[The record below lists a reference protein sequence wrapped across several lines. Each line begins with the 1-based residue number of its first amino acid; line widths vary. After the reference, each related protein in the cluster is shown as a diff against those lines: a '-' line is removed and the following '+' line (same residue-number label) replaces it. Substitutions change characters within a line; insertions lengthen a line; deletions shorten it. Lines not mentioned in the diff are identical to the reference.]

1 MAYSYPIWN
10 DVQACIY
17 KGSKSWGAKNTCDV
31 NVNVGS
37 SATNSN
43 LFVNHTTTRREI
55 NKDCIKDLQKVK
67 EKSHIHIAG
76 EGGEYES
83 SVFDTPIFK
92 KRIVIEESSINMEND
107 YTGVLNINSA
117 HLEDK

>member
-55 NKDCIKDLQKVK
+55 NKDLFEFRFYVDNRIIKRGL
-67 EKSHIHIAG
+67 
-76 EGGEYES
+76 
-83 SVFDTPIFK
+83 FDKKNKTFNLLDREPVTPNQEPNPK
-92 KRIVIEESSINMEND
+92 Q
-107 YTGVLNINSA
+107 
-117 HLEDK
+117 LELF